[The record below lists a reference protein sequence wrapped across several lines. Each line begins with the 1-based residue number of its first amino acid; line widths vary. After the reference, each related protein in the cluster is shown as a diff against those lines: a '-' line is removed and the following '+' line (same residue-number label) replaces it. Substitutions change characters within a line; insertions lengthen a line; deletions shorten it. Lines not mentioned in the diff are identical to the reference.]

1 MQMQLNIADG
11 RCGYC
16 GRGVHSRN
24 APHRWQGQWYCS
36 LDCSHEAGDR
46 TKCHKIGDCGCAAYS
61 KVHRAMRGFL
71 RVRARQRI
79 LLAVQRGRLTDEDF
93 HMRLRDEDNLP
104 YDPDDDM
111 LLDFMERRGGGD
123 DLDPD
128 RAVREDALRRTI
140 VADAAAE
147 AASQSAMVDA
157 VAVIALH
164 NENKRRRLDNSSNLE
179 SMRLK
184 LERKAMQYEDLM
196 SDKLRSS

>member
-1 MQMQLNIADG
+1 MQMQLNIAGG
-11 RCGYC
+11 RCGNC

-24 APHRWQGQWYCS
+24 GAHSWQGQWYCS
-36 LDCSHEAGDR
+36 LDCSHELGDR
-46 TKCHKIGDCGCAAYS
+46 TMCHEVSDCNCTAYS
-61 KVHRAMRGFL
+61 KRHRAMRGFL
-71 RVRARQRI
+71 LVRARQRI
-79 LLAVQRGRLTDEDF
+79 RLAEQREGLTARDF
-93 HMRLRDEDNLP
+93 SMRLGDEDNLL
-104 YDPDDDM
+104 YDPEHDM
-111 LLDFMERRGGGD
+111 LLDFMDRRGGGD

-164 NENKRRRLDNSSNLE
+164 KENKRRRLDNASNLE

-184 LERKAMQYEDLM
+184 LELKAMQYEDLM
-196 SDKLRSS
+196 SDKLRAQ

>member
-1 MQMQLNIADG
+1 
-11 RCGYC
+11 
-16 GRGVHSRN
+16 
-24 APHRWQGQWYCS
+24 
-36 LDCSHEAGDR
+36 
-46 TKCHKIGDCGCAAYS
+46 
-61 KVHRAMRGFL
+61 
-71 RVRARQRI
+71 
-79 LLAVQRGRLTDEDF
+79 
-93 HMRLRDEDNLP
+93 MRLDDGHNLP
-104 YDPDDDM
+104 YDPDEDM
-111 LLDFMERRGGGD
+111 LLHVWDPQGGGD

>member
-1 MQMQLNIADG
+1 
-11 RCGYC
+11 
-16 GRGVHSRN
+16 
-24 APHRWQGQWYCS
+24 
-36 LDCSHEAGDR
+36 
-46 TKCHKIGDCGCAAYS
+46 
-61 KVHRAMRGFL
+61 MRGFL
-71 RVRARQRI
+71 LVRARMRI
-79 LLAVQRGRLTDEDF
+79 RLAEQRGRLTARDF
-93 HMRLRDEDNLP
+93 DMRLGGEDKLP
-104 YDPDDDM
+104 YNPEEDM
-111 LLDFMERRGGGD
+111 LLGFWDRRGGGD

-128 RAVREDALRRTI
+128 RAVREVALRRTI
-140 VADAAAE
+140 LADAAAE